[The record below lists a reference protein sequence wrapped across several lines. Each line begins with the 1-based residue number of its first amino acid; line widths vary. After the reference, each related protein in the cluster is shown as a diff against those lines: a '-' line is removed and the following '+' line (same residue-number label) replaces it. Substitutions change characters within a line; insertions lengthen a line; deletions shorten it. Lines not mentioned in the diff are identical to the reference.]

1 MHTLNARSQEH
12 TPGHINCPA
21 CAGAMNM
28 PENEIAA
35 DLTFADAFDA
45 FVRLKELDLGG
56 VASNARYL
64 APRSIRD
71 LKQYGES
78 AKKFFGQIPMNKI
91 HAGHFREYQR
101 ARAVCDK
108 TCGDWKQPA
117 GANLIIKEVNTVIR
131 VMKMAGV
138 WNDTIKAKRDPLQLV
153 ESDVQRAMT
162 PNEMQAW
169 LRAAASRPEWQM
181 VYWYSILAL
190 RTTAST
196 NELRALRLGDIFL
209 DSGYINIR
217 NEGAKGK
224 QRIRTIPISSPEL
237 SWSLSMLLERAA
249 RLGSGAPHHYL
260 FPLRIGGP
268 KYDPTQ
274 PMTVWGL
281 RKPFDAVKA
290 AAGVDWLRN
299 YDLRHTAIT
308 RLAENGTPIHVILSL
323 AGHVSMKMQQHYTT
337 ISMQSKRQYT
347 SMPLAGLDSAES
359 APAARPAPAEHR
371 ALAMG
376 VAVRDRQTGAGISP
390 EVLAPVRRAAV
401 MVPAARPSEAAR
413 RALIGR
419 HAGRRATIRRAI
431 PEWRARR
438 A

>member
-1 MHTLNARSQEH
+1 MHILNARKQH
-12 TPGHINCPA
+12 TPGHINCPV
-21 CAGAMNM
+21 CAGAMHM
-28 PENEIAA
+28 PENEVGAE
-35 DLTFADAFDA
+35 LSFAEAFDQFA
-45 FVRLKELDLGG
+45 RLKEIDLGG

-71 LKQYGES
+71 LRQYGES
-78 AKKFFGQIPMNKI
+78 AKKFFGRIPMDKI

-108 TCGDWKQPA
+108 TCGDWVQPA

-131 VMKMAGV
+131 VMKAAGV
-138 WNDTIKAKRDPLQLV
+138 WNETIKAKRDPLQLV

-169 LRAAASRPEWQM
+169 LRAAASRPEWQII
-181 VYWYSILAL
+181 YWYSILAL

-209 DSGYINIR
+209 DQGYLNIR

-224 QRIRTIPISSPEL
+224 QRIRTIPINSPEL
-237 SWSLSMLLERAA
+237 SWSLSMLIERAA

-268 KYDPTQ
+268 KFDPAQ

-281 RKPFDAVKA
+281 RKPWDAVKA
-290 AAGVDWLRN
+290 AAGIDWVRL

-323 AGHVSMKMQQHYTT
+323 AGHVSMRMQQHYTT
-337 ISMQSKRQYT
+337 ISMQAKRQYT
-347 SMPLAGLDSAES
+347 AMPLAGLDSQDSVPA
-359 APAARPAPAEHR
+359 AARPSPDCAPR
-371 ALAMG
+371 ALA
-376 VAVRDRQTGAGISP
+376 APVRRPAAAG
-390 EVLAPVRRAAV
+390 EVLAP
-401 MVPAARPSEAAR
+401 AR
-413 RALIGR
+413 RAVAVAPAATRQTMIGR
-419 HAGRRATIRRAI
+419 QGGRRATLRRAI
-431 PEWRARR
+431 PEWRLRR